1 MRPGFPEIRMGRT
14 PRAARLV
21 CAALAT
27 LAALAALAA
36 PILLPLGGCGGG
48 EEPLRYE
55 GEGATPVPL
64 TFYSDV
70 PQVSARVDDG
80 APRAL
85 LLDTGSPATLLDP
98 DAYPV
103 PAGRYRPAHLATLGI
118 TFLEPPLGV
127 LDLFGGSLDD
137 LGVAGI
143 LGGDLLRPFALTV
156 DYRGA
161 VAVLFPA
168 LDGAIPEHGADLAP
182 ALQVG
187 FSLRGGGW
195 LRLTDQQDLSVP
207 ATRVVVPLWIEDHPV
222 EAVLDTG
229 ATSVVLREPLYD
241 ALAAARPGRPTLRG
255 LQVITV
261 DGPADIELSRATSV
275 ALQDAPQQSAV
286 TSVETLVVRGSV
298 ALAGVSEEVG
308 GEVDAL
314 LGASYLRYFQLT
326 VDYPART
333 LTLQRYPDPYH
344 VDPDEWVGVGFTW
357 EQTAPGQV
365 WVDAVLPDTSAAAEG
380 LRPGDRVL
388 QAGDHDV
395 TAEGAL
401 GVEQAVDASA
411 VGEAIPFTLERDG
424 SPYDA
429 SVLLEDLLPDFE

>member
-1 MRPGFPEIRMGRT
+1 MRYGFLEIRIVRT
-14 PRAARLV
+14 PRAAL
-21 CAALAT
+21 L
-27 LAALAALAA
+27 ALAALT
-36 PILLPLGGCGGG
+36 LLLLGACGGG

-55 GEGATPVPL
+55 GEGATAVPL

-70 PQVSARVDDG
+70 PRVPAQVDDG

-98 DAYPV
+98 DAYPL
-103 PAGRYRPAHLATLGI
+103 PAGRYRPARLATLGI

-127 LDLFGGSLDD
+127 LDLFGTALDD

-161 VAVLFPA
+161 VALLLPD
-168 LDGAIPEHGADLAP
+168 LDGAVPAHGADLAP

-187 FSLRGGGW
+187 FALRGGGW
-195 LRLTDQQDLSVP
+195 LRLTEQQDLQVP
-207 ATRVVVPLWIEDHPV
+207 ATRVVVPLWIEDHAV
-222 EAVLDTG
+222 DAVLDTG
-229 ATSVVLREPLYD
+229 ATSVVLRESLYD
-241 ALAAARPGRPTLRG
+241 ALAAARPQRPVLRG

-261 DGPADIELSRATSV
+261 DGPADIELSRASSV
-275 ALQDAPQQSAV
+275 ALQDAPQASAV
-286 TSVETLVVRGSV
+286 TSVETLAVRGSV

-308 GEVDAL
+308 RQVDAL

-326 VDYPART
+326 VDYPTRT

-344 VDPDEWVGVGFTW
+344 VDPAEWVGVGFTW
-357 EQTAPGQV
+357 EQTALGEV
-365 WVDAVLPDTSAAAEG
+365 RVEAVLPDTSAAAEG
-380 LRPGDRVL
+380 LRPGDRIL
-388 QAGDHDV
+388 QAGDHDITV
-395 TAEGAL
+395 EGAL
-401 GVEQAVDASA
+401 GVEHAVDASA
-411 VGEAIPFTLERDG
+411 LGEAIPFTLERDG